1 MKHIP
6 RLSNTSDIN
15 AAIAVS
21 TPPYTSTTMV
31 LLQLNSMPCYSATT
45 KKQVSNWPHK
55 QVCRYLHPS
64 TSNRILE
71 LTHLVGYPII
81 TIPIGTDTD
90 GLPVSLSFQH
100 TAWQERKLIKW
111 ASAVEDLILE
121 VQGWR
126 PTPQYRSF
134 HSKNIPIDP
143 IP

>member
-1 MKHIP
+1 MKQDDLHEAVKSQGMEDRTYSKALQYI
-6 RLSNTSDIN
+6 RYQCRDRGID
-15 AAIAVS
+15 AALHLNNDG
-21 TPPYTSTTMV
+21 STTIEFDA
-31 LLQLNSMPCYSATT
+31 LLLCD
-45 KKQVSNWPHK
+45 HK
-55 QVCRYLHPS
+55 QAGQQLAAQA
-64 TSNRILE
+64 
-71 LTHLVGYPII
+71 GYPII